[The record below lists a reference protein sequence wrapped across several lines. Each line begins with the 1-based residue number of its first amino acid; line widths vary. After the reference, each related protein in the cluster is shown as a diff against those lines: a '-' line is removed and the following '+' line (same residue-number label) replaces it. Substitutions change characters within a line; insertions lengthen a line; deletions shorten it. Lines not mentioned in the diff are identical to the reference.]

1 MHGDGS
7 SIHIPGMS
15 QQQPPAGS
23 SQKLPSGQEKPA
35 IPPQKAG
42 NDVVVV
48 LVVTVVLGRV
58 DTVEVVVKSLAMAV
72 VVVVSIRTQFASHL
86 AAIGGSHSSPGSR
99 RSLPHTCPTDSHTI
113 TTPTSRQHLVQAIRK
128 GPMHCLFTRA
138 TSALAPRRQCA
149 RGPPLPSHVA
159 LRCEKRPCAPRTHRA
174 TRCRHSRR
182 HCGSGSAT
190 ALTSK
195 RTLLTTLNNN
205 PTTNA
210 RVRFAWCII
219 GVLVPS
225 PDIAFA
231 YRIAIPPSAP
241 RRRRARRRAPPRGS
255 TPSCDTNR
263 RATALRRRARERY
276 WRERRTAR
284 TTSARI
290 GTLRGRRAPTGH
302 RGH

>member
-23 SQKLPSGQEKPA
+23 SQNLPSGQEKPA

-48 LVVTVVLGRV
+48 LVVTVVLGRA
-58 DTVEVVVKSLAMAV
+58 DT
-72 VVVVSIRTQFASHL
+72 L

-99 RSLPHTCPTDSHTI
+99 RSLPHTCPTDSHTV

-174 TRCRHSRR
+174 T
-182 HCGSGSAT
+182 
-190 ALTSK
+190 
-195 RTLLTTLNNN
+195 
-205 PTTNA
+205 
-210 RVRFAWCII
+210 
-219 GVLVPS
+219 
-225 PDIAFA
+225 
-231 YRIAIPPSAP
+231 
-241 RRRRARRRAPPRGS
+241 
-255 TPSCDTNR
+255 
-263 RATALRRRARERY
+263 
-276 WRERRTAR
+276 
-284 TTSARI
+284 
-290 GTLRGRRAPTGH
+290 
-302 RGH
+302 